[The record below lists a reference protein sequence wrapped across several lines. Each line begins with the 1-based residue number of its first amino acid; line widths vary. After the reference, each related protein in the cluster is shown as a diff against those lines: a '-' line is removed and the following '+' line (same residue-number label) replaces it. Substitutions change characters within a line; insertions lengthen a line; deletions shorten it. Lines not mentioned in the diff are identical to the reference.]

1 MKNSKTVID
10 ITGMS
15 KEQVKSLV
23 KLEGYNPNSFY
34 RIWKTKTMRVTI
46 ECKK

>member
-1 MKNSKTVID
+1 MKKVID
-10 ITGMS
+10 ISGMS
-15 KEQVKSLV
+15 KTEVETLV

-46 ECKK
+46 K

>member
-1 MKNSKTVID
+1 MKKVIG

-15 KEQVKSLV
+15 KEEVKNLV

-34 RIWKTKTMRVTI
+34 RIWKNKTMRVTI
-46 ECKK
+46 ECK